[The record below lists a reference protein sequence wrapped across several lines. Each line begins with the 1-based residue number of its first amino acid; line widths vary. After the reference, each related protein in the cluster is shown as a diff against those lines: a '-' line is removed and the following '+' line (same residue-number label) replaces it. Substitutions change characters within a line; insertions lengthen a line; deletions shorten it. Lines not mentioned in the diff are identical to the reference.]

1 MNNKQLLSVII
12 PVYNVEKYL
21 DRCIRSV
28 IGQSYEN
35 LEIILVDDGS
45 TDNSPNLCDEWIKR
59 DERIRVIHKINGGL
73 SDARNAGLEVARGEL
88 ITFVDSDDYIML
100 DMYSQM
106 IEALNLYDADISV
119 CGDFFVN
126 EEKQIYK
133 IENVH
138 ELSDIE
144 VFSKQEAIEIL
155 CMDRYIVS
163 HAWDKIY
170 KRKVIIGERFPIDH
184 NYEDI
189 YVMHNI
195 FLNACKIVHI
205 NQPKYFYIQREG
217 SIVKTPSLKNQNDLL
232 EAYVTRYKKLENVV
246 SNTIKWEQLNIII
259 EVLSVCSQQYNVKN
273 FRNVINFINLKLN
286 EFMPIFA
293 LNNKRKFKFFFSK
306 SNLNYIIK
314 PTRLKNVIKNS
325 FFNDFIINH
334 KEKKKY
340 KETNIEEIMNSEI
353 FLVGVPEY
361 GNLGDQLIAESEF
374 LFLENIFNDSKISQ
388 IKENDIKYNFRRI
401 KNTIGDGKLIIM
413 QGGGNLGDAWPDQ
426 EKIRKKV
433 VRYFRTN
440 NIVIMPQSFIIKN
453 NKIVKKIK
461 KTYSKDN
468 VFLTVR
474 EEMSKKI
481 ADNLDLSNDVLLAP
495 DIALY
500 LSEGSRQR
508 KCGRSGIGICL
519 RQDLESVLEFSKRI
533 QILNM
538 VSSLYSVKIFDTVIN
553 DTVSL
558 SNRKNVIEKMLDYI
572 SRFEVVITDRLHCM
586 IMSYITETPCIVL
599 TNSTGKTLG
608 VYEWIKDSNFIIT
621 LDKLENMNDAIE
633 SLLNLNNCNKEKKF
647 SNNKFYA
654 LQNLLKEKGEANYE

>member
-163 HAWDKIY
+163 HAWDKSY

-217 SIVKTPSLKNQNDLL
+217 SIV
-232 EAYVTRYKKLENVV
+232 
-246 SNTIKWEQLNIII
+246 
-259 EVLSVCSQQYNVKN
+259 
-273 FRNVINFINLKLN
+273 
-286 EFMPIFA
+286 
-293 LNNKRKFKFFFSK
+293 
-306 SNLNYIIK
+306 
-314 PTRLKNVIKNS
+314 
-325 FFNDFIINH
+325 
-334 KEKKKY
+334 
-340 KETNIEEIMNSEI
+340 
-353 FLVGVPEY
+353 
-361 GNLGDQLIAESEF
+361 
-374 LFLENIFNDSKISQ
+374 
-388 IKENDIKYNFRRI
+388 
-401 KNTIGDGKLIIM
+401 
-413 QGGGNLGDAWPDQ
+413 
-426 EKIRKKV
+426 
-433 VRYFRTN
+433 
-440 NIVIMPQSFIIKN
+440 
-453 NKIVKKIK
+453 
-461 KTYSKDN
+461 
-468 VFLTVR
+468 
-474 EEMSKKI
+474 
-481 ADNLDLSNDVLLAP
+481 
-495 DIALY
+495 
-500 LSEGSRQR
+500 
-508 KCGRSGIGICL
+508 
-519 RQDLESVLEFSKRI
+519 
-533 QILNM
+533 
-538 VSSLYSVKIFDTVIN
+538 
-553 DTVSL
+553 TVSYTHL
-558 SNRKNVIEKMLDYI
+558 PLP
-572 SRFEVVITDRLHCM
+572 T
-586 IMSYITETPCIVL
+586 TPYV
-599 TNSTGKTLG
+599 
-608 VYEWIKDSNFIIT
+608 
-621 LDKLENMNDAIE
+621 
-633 SLLNLNNCNKEKKF
+633 
-647 SNNKFYA
+647 
-654 LQNLLKEKGEANYE
+654 